1 MALAHYRQPRPRD
14 IFRFDFDS
22 IMCLL
27 VGSLSEEEPLETDAT
42 ARARAFGQAHR
53 ASSVQSCK
61 RHVQELR
68 RQNPRVGTVAKLSDV
83 EDDEGAIRLDFE
95 KTRLK
100 TPANADQVQP
110 VIMWPSDNWRV
121 EAAAKAGAGRVRE
134 KTTVEIARAEFLNAY
149 DRLADGIINSPGF
162 DGAPVRKVKVEA
174 IRDELKSVGFS
185 HATKR
190 ETFRCRAEARFSR
203 PKPIG

>member
-1 MALAHYRQPRPRD
+1 M
-14 IFRFDFDS
+14 
-22 IMCLL
+22 
-27 VGSLSEEEPLETDAT
+27 
-42 ARARAFGQAHR
+42 
-53 ASSVQSCK
+53 
-61 RHVQELR
+61 
-68 RQNPRVGTVAKLSDV
+68 GTVAKLSDV
-83 EDDEGAIRLDFE
+83 EDDEGALRLDFE

-100 TPANADQVQP
+100 TPANADQFQP

-174 IRDELKSVGFS
+174 IRDELKERGFLPRDEKGNISVQGRGAFFKAKA
-185 HATKR
+185 HWINTGGIM
-190 ETFRCRAEARFSR
+190 AEDKGLIWR
-203 PKPIG
+203 K